1 MKPAYRLIALF
12 LAAALPLA
20 ACGKSVSGSTYA
32 GGNGALKIEFQSG
45 GKAIVTI
52 AGQAGDC
59 TYAEQSKQVTVTCE
73 GQPIVFTENDDGSLS
88 APAGGMLGGT
98 LTKQ

>member
-1 MKPAYRLIALF
+1 MSTGGRLIALSF
-12 LAAALPLA
+12 AVTLLLV

-32 GGNGALKIEFQSG
+32 GANGALKIEFQSG

-52 AGQAGDC
+52 AGQPGDC
-59 TYAEQSKQVTVTCE
+59 TYAEQGKQVTVTCE
-73 GQPIVFTENDDGSLS
+73 GQPIVFTQNDDGSLS
-88 APAGGMLGGT
+88 APAGGMLTGT